1 MRGDVTGDV
10 IDGGKNRIAVF
21 LGGCAD
27 ANEDRFAAAYGFT
40 GVRGVR
46 NFAGTSRRFE
56 DFVQVMLVDRHA
68 SRLKLRDP
76 LLINVRANDIMP
88 RFGETCAGHQADVT
102 TSDYR
107 ETQGIPPGCDSSI
120 VTHVPV

>member
-1 MRGDVTGDV
+1 MRGNLTRDV
-10 IDGGKNRIAVF
+10 IDCGKIRIAVF
-21 LGGCAD
+21 LGRCAD

-76 LLINVRANDIMP
+76 LLINVLANDIIP
-88 RFGETCAGHQADVT
+88 PFAQPSAGHQADVT

-107 ETQGIPPGCDSSI
+107 ETQGIPPG
-120 VTHVPV
+120 